1 MAFWL
6 DNIRQQF
13 PRRHTGVYTIPAI
26 HINRVPYD
34 VLTFAEESVY
44 VPQTPCDDV
53 QPETKLSSRR
63 KAKRSST
70 RKEGQLSL
78 VHQSEVKTDAAQQR
92 VLFCLTKM
100 AEREKQAMVMLSQLQ
115 FGDYLGEEAYAAAT
129 ALLPQSKNLQRFAAD
144 DQSSRKDL
152 SRGDFDILIIN
163 RDYGLIVCEIKAL
176 RDRPSEEGGCG
187 DFLSIIKKR
196 IKKAVEQM
204 TKARLMLR
212 HLVSDLAPDLTIRV
226 SLVLPNVTRQDI
238 MQALCGDS
246 DLKTVS

>member
-1 MAFWL
+1 MALWL

-13 PRRHTGVYTIPAI
+13 PKRHTGVYTIPAI
-26 HINRVPYD
+26 HINRVPYE
-34 VLTFAEESVY
+34 VLTFADESVY

-53 QPETKLSSRR
+53 QPETKRSSRR
-63 KAKRSST
+63 KA
-70 RKEGQLSL
+70 GQLPP
-78 VHQSEVKTDAAQQR
+78 VHQSDVKTDAAQQR

-100 AEREKQAMVMLSQLQ
+100 AEREKQAMVLLSQLQ
-115 FGDYLGEEAYAAAT
+115 FGDYLGDKAYAAAT
-129 ALLPQSKNLQRFAAD
+129 ALLPQSKNLRRFAAD
-144 DQSSRKDL
+144 DQSSGKDL

-176 RDRPSEEGGCG
+176 RDRSSEEGGCG

-196 IKKAVEQM
+196 IKQAVEQM
-204 TKARLMLR
+204 TKARLFLR

-238 MQALCGDS
+238 KQALCGDS